1 MTGEPKRSPV
11 ILSASGYKIVMIES
25 QIDFRPSDS
34 IQVRIRPCIITQ
46 DYHTVRHMTFYIFL
60 GGLFGNNAN
69 KPATGGGLF
78 GNTNNTFGNNNQNKS
93 GGGMFGN
100 NTSGGFGTSNT
111 SGNREKFLRR
121 PSTLEIE
128 KLVTLTYRNPRFRF

>member
-1 MTGEPKRSPV
+1 MT
-11 ILSASGYKIVMIES
+11 
-25 QIDFRPSDS
+25 
-34 IQVRIRPCIITQ
+34 
-46 DYHTVRHMTFYIFL
+46 FL

-100 NTSGGFGTSNT
+100 SGGFGTTNNT
-111 SGNREKFLRR
+111 SGNRENAHVDPLPLYF
-121 PSTLEIE
+121 IN
-128 KLVTLTYRNPRFRF
+128 VNI

>member
-1 MTGEPKRSPV
+1 M
-11 ILSASGYKIVMIES
+11 
-25 QIDFRPSDS
+25 
-34 IQVRIRPCIITQ
+34 
-46 DYHTVRHMTFYIFL
+46 RHMTFL

-100 NTSGGFGTSNT
+100 SGGFGTTNNT
-111 SGNREKFLRR
+111 SGNREKNNDLHPLPLTFRR
-121 PSTLEIE
+121 P
-128 KLVTLTYRNPRFRF
+128 FRKYKYEHK